1 MASRKIEECI
11 YEYIKELEREFM
23 DIINN
28 PKMDKKAKNLATKP
42 LVSKKRILLNTID
55 ALNLVDKESQK
66 G

>member
-1 MASRKIEECI
+1 MANRKIEECI

-23 DIINN
+23 EIINN

-42 LVSKKRILLNTID
+42 LASKKKILLNTID